1 MKTPNKALVS
11 KKVKSLVQP
20 RNKANQQVEVDL
32 SSLCGT
38 NRASCY
44 RRNRS
49 IESEDDIL
57 F

>member
-1 MKTPNKALVS
+1 MKTPNKKLMA
-11 KKVKSLVQP
+11 KKIKLLVQP
-20 RNKANQQVEVDL
+20 RNKANQLVDF
-32 SSLCGT
+32 SPLCERNGS
-38 NRASCY
+38 ACY

>member
-1 MKTPNKALVS
+1 MKTPNKELVD
-11 KKVKSLVQP
+11 KKIKSLVQP
-20 RNKANQQVEVDL
+20 RNKANQQIDL
-32 SSLCGT
+32 TSLCGENT
-38 NRASCY
+38 SACY